1 MKYLAVTLLVLL
13 TLSGCSNSSS
23 NHYADVQIAGA
34 MRNVM
39 WNGELDG
46 KLSLD
51 TIAKSNVYG
60 LGPLSGL
67 KGELLVKNGL
77 AYVAKVTSDSS
88 MQVFQDT
95 NVSAPFFVYA
105 EVKEWRKTALPNSIT
120 DQQSLDNYLNEQTAN
135 YKRPFAFMLKG
146 TIESA
151 TIHLQN
157 LPEGTE
163 VSSPEEAHQGQ
174 INYQLRNREVEILGF
189 FSTNHKGVFTHHDS
203 NIHLHL
209 LTTDEQMMGHVDEI
223 EFAEMQLFLP
233 LR

>member
-1 MKYLAVTLLVLL
+1 MKYLAVTLLVIL
-13 TLSGCSNSSS
+13 TLSGCSNSSF
-23 NHYADVQIAGA
+23 NNYADVQVAGE

-39 WNGELDG
+39 WNGALEG

-51 TIAKSNVYG
+51 TIAKANVYG

-67 KGELLVKNGL
+67 QGELLLKNGI

-88 MQVFQDT
+88 MQVFQDSK
-95 NVSAPFFVYA
+95 VSAPFFVYA
-105 EVKEWRKTALPNSIT
+105 EVREWQKTALPNSIT
-120 DQQSLDNYLNEQTAN
+120 DPQSLDKYLNEQTTN

-157 LPEGTE
+157 LPKGTE

-174 INYQLRNREVEILGF
+174 INYQLQNRAVEVLGF
-189 FSTNHKGVFTHHDS
+189 FSTQHKGIFTHHDS

-209 LTTDEQMMGHVDEI
+209 ITNDEQMMGHVDEI
-223 EFAEMQLFLP
+223 VFGKIELFLP